1 MCDEQHNILKIFKS
15 ATTTVQQQQYHFEV
29 MMYK

>member
-1 MCDEQHNILKIFKS
+1 MNNNIFFQIFKS
-15 ATTTVQQQQYHFEV
+15 VTTTVQQQQYHFEV